1 MKRHINEIDYE
12 YNSTQIAECTKLGIS
27 YEVSDHISKK
37 QKKSEIYVN
46 ASDVKNYMIN
56 DTIVD
61 FLKVK
66 EEGKSGEEKKPNGVL
81 DTTCFTSFLL
91 NQGIIFEK
99 NIIENIKTKH
109 DVVTVSNIITDE
121 SINSTILHMK
131 SGIPIIHSAPV
142 VNNKNNTRGIIDL
155 LIRSDFLHILT
166 GENPLTEEEIL
177 ICAPKLCTNN
187 IIPLYHYVVVDI
199 KFSTI
204 PLRADGIHILN
215 TGLYPAYKSQILI
228 YNDAVALIQ
237 GYKSKYGFIYG
248 RKCSYTSNNVKYI
261 ENKLGII
268 NYATIDNSYISQT
281 KKAINWV
288 KNVKKNG
295 KKWVIGSKKEL
306 YPNMKIDSFKWN
318 VEKKRIS
325 TNIGEITSL
334 WNCGVKNRNLALKK
348 KIKSLYN
355 PLCNSNILGIKG
367 NKGIVVD
374 MILNINRQST
384 DIILP
389 KKIINN
395 LGDWRNIINQD
406 CDFYVDFEI
415 LSDIIDVSHHVNNE
429 NSSQS
434 SFIFIIGV
442 SYIENNII
450 KYTRF
455 ICNNKSKEE
464 EKRIISE
471 FLIFVRKNEKPND
484 TENRCKLYYW
494 SAEEKFWNNAKK
506 RHNENDLDWNI
517 QWIDILKIFIKE
529 PIVIKDCFDF
539 KLKNIASNMY
549 KHGLIETKIES
560 NCKDG
565 MIAMIQASKLYES
578 IEPSLETNISDN
590 NIMKDII
597 KYNMFDCNILCDILS
612 YLRINH

>member
-12 YNSTQIAECTKLGIS
+12 CNSTHIDERNKLGIV
-27 YEVSDHISKK
+27 YEVSEHISKK

-66 EEGKSGEEKKPNGVL
+66 EELSSGVNLQELSSEKKPN
-81 DTTCFTSFLL
+81 DTTSFTSFLL

-109 DVVTVSNIITDE
+109 TVVFVSDIITDE
-121 SINSTILHMK
+121 SINSTILLMK

-166 GENPLTEEEIL
+166 GENPLTTDEIL

-268 NYATIDNSYISQT
+268 DYTTIDNSYISQT

-295 KKWVIGSKKEL
+295 KKWKICSKKEL

-318 VEKKRIS
+318 VEKKCIS
-325 TNIGEITSL
+325 NKIGEITSL

-348 KIKSLYN
+348 NIKSLYN

-395 LGDWRNIINQD
+395 LDDWRKKQD

-415 LSDIIDVSHHVNNE
+415 LSDIIDISQHVNNE
-429 NSSQS
+429 NSSHS

-471 FLIFVRKNEKPND
+471 FLTFVRKNEKPND

-506 RHNENDLDWNI
+506 RHNDLDWNI
-517 QWIDILKIFIKE
+517 KWIDILKIFIKE

-549 KHGLIETKIES
+549 KHGLIETKMES

-565 MIAMIQASKLYES
+565 MIAMIEASKLYES
-578 IEPSLETNISDN
+578 NESNISEN
-590 NIMKDII
+590 SIMKDII
-597 KYNMFDCNILCDILS
+597 KYNMFDCNVLCDILS